1 MAKAAKGPVE
11 ARGIGSRGSKAAAH
25 VAAPARLPLFNRSLP
40 MLLLWAREAT
50 MQRFRAHMHALGL
63 TDQQWR
69 IIRALADAGSCD
81 ICELSARCCIH
92 PASLSRTLPRLAADG
107 LVSRIPNA
115 RDQRRVIVSLTPQG
129 RRLFERAISAFS
141 KVYANV
147 AKDVGAERIEHLAQ
161 ALEDLIRVLG
171 MPNPNSRPHGS
182 ADAAPD
188 PSE

>member
-1 MAKAAKGPVE
+1 V
-11 ARGIGSRGSKAAAH
+11 
-25 VAAPARLPLFNRSLP
+25 PAFNRSLP
-40 MLLLWAREAT
+40 MLLLWAREAM
-50 MQRFRAHMHALGL
+50 MQRFRTHIHALGL

-69 IIRALADAGSCD
+69 IVRALADAGSCE

-129 RRLFERAISAFS
+129 WHLVESAISAFD
-141 KVYANV
+141 KVYAKL
-147 AKDVGAERIEHLAQ
+147 AKDIGAERIEHLTR

-171 MPNPNSRPHGS
+171 TPNPNDRPRGS
-182 ADAAPD
+182 PDAAPD